1 MPLLPKVARACLHFW
16 EEPSISGE
24 KGSGT
29 VFFSG
34 CTLSCV
40 YCQNYEIS
48 HLKKGKTVSYE
59 ELAQIFRD
67 LESQGANNINLV
79 TPTHYAVSIKKALEI
94 YKPKIPVIYNSSGF
108 ERVDTLKMLEGLVDI
123 YLLDLKYL
131 NKEKAYKYSN
141 AKEYPSYAK
150 ACITEALR
158 QQPFCIFKD
167 KIMQKGVIIRHLLL
181 PQSTREAMA
190 VFDWV
195 KENAKGAYFSIMS
208 QYTPCGQLKSYPE
221 IARKV
226 TKREYE
232 KVLNYICQTDF
243 SNVYIQD
250 ISSADK
256 MYIPDFIK

>member
-1 MPLLPKVARACLHFW
+1 MLCPRNCETDRRVSKGYCGEGNIIKAARASLHMW
-16 EEPSISGE
+16 EEPCISGE
-24 KGSGT
+24 EGSGT

-34 CTLSCV
+34 CSLKCV
-40 YCQNYEIS
+40 YCQNNSISIGKVGKEIS
-48 HLKKGKTVSYE
+48 VDRLAEIFLELQGKK
-59 ELAQIFRD
+59 
-67 LESQGANNINLV
+67 ANNINLV

-167 KIMQKGVIIRHLLL
+167 KK
-181 PQSTREAMA
+181 
-190 VFDWV
+190 
-195 KENAKGAYFSIMS
+195 
-208 QYTPCGQLKSYPE
+208 CCCQLSGSY
-221 IARKV
+221 
-226 TKREYE
+226 
-232 KVLNYICQTDF
+232 
-243 SNVYIQD
+243 SN
-250 ISSADK
+250 
-256 MYIPDFIK
+256 